1 MAYEILP
8 YSFKKATE
16 LGVEI
21 KPSKNKN
28 HKIDIYHNGKFITS
42 GGDINYQDY
51 PHYIED
57 RGLEY
62 ANTRRHLYRIRHKK
76 EIDKEGSRGWL
87 INYLLW

>member
-1 MAYEILP
+1 MYDILP
-8 YSFKKATE
+8 YSFKKAKE
-16 LGVEI
+16 IGVQI
-21 KPSKNKN
+21 KPSANPK
-28 HKIDIYHNGKFITS
+28 HKIDIFYKGEFITS
-42 GGDINYQDY
+42 GGDIRYQDF

-87 INYLLW
+87 INYILW

>member
-1 MAYEILP
+1 MYDILP
-8 YSFKKATE
+8 YSFKKAKE

-21 KPSKNKN
+21 EPSKNKN
-28 HKIDIYHNGKFITS
+28 HKIDIYYNGEFITS

-62 ANTRRHLYRIRHKK
+62 ANERRRLYCIRHMK
-76 EIDKEGSRGWL
+76 EINKEGSRGWW
-87 INYLLW
+87 IAKILW

>member
-1 MAYEILP
+1 MYDILP
-8 YSFKKATE
+8 YSFNKAKE
-16 LGVEI
+16 LGVVI
-21 KPSKNKN
+21 KPSKNPK
-28 HKIDIYHNGKFITS
+28 HKIDIYHNGEFITS

-57 RGLEY
+57 KGLAY

-76 EIDKEGSRGWL
+76 EIDNEGSRGWL

>member
-1 MAYEILP
+1 MYDILP
-8 YSFKKATE
+8 YSLKKAKE
-16 LGVEI
+16 LGVQI

-28 HKIDIYHNGKFITS
+28 HKIDIFYNGEFITS

-62 ANTRRHLYRIRHKK
+62 ANERRRLYRIRHMR
-76 EIDKEGSRGWL
+76 EVNKEGSRGWL
-87 INYLLW
+87 IAKILW